1 MPDAS
6 NQNPPVSEELV
17 FQEEGLVSLCQDFG
31 LPAELITNHVLINFV
46 FPSFVNAYSEGDL
59 RLSHPVPKDPRL
71 SLWFGERDV
80 RDGRFACQ
88 LEDLRRRDPH
98 HAVLAKLQRAF
109 ALSMARCAIDG
120 GGPFTPSNLAQDRPP
135 IARIEN
141 SDVVFAG
148 NYGQDT
154 YRESLNATIRNVLA
168 IEPGVRGAHA
178 IDDQLKLRGQDGI
191 FRYYAISQHR
201 LMSDFLTFYF
211 VLRARHLT
219 GSDALA
225 QAWAQYS
232 LSISREGDPA
242 AVTQTMV
249 DANRQLGRK
258 HGDLD
263 LALYTGYVSPRLT
276 PKLTQA
282 MMENVLWLL
291 RPRGAL
297 LIGFPPDATSA
308 GCASMIDLIKMSL
321 AAGFPTT
328 GVHAHCGTSNLSNP
342 KLPFYSFLYKE

>member
-1 MPDAS
+1 MSDAS
-6 NQNPPVSEELV
+6 NQDPSVPEKLV

-31 LPAELITNHVLINFV
+31 LPAELITNHVLVNFV
-46 FPSFVNAYSEGDL
+46 FPSFVDAYSEDDL

-80 RDGRFACQ
+80 RDGQFACR
-88 LEDLRRRDPH
+88 LEDLRRREPH

-109 ALSMARCAIDG
+109 ALFMARCAIAG

-141 SDVVFAG
+141 SEVVFAG
-148 NYGQDT
+148 NYGQDA

-168 IEPGVRGAHA
+168 IEPGVRGVHA
-178 IDDQLKLRGQDGI
+178 IDDQLKLRGHDDL

-211 VLRARHLT
+211 VLRARALT

-232 LSISREGDPA
+232 LNVSKEGDPA
-242 AVTQTMV
+242 VVTQMVV

-258 HGDLD
+258 HADLD
-263 LALYTGYVSPRLT
+263 LALYTGYVSPKLT
-276 PKLTQA
+276 PKVTQT
-282 MMENVLWLL
+282 MMENILWLL
-291 RPRGAL
+291 RPGGAL
-297 LIGFPPDATSA
+297 LIGFPPDATSE
-308 GCASMIDLIKMSL
+308 GCASMVDLMKIAL
-321 AAGFPTT
+321 AAGFPKTRI
-328 GVHAHCGTSNLSNP
+328 HAHFGTSNLSNS
-342 KLPFYSFLYKE
+342 KLPVYVFFYKE

>member
-1 MPDAS
+1 MSDS
-6 NQNPPVSEELV
+6 LNQDPPASEELLY
-17 FQEEGLVSLCQDFG
+17 QEEGLVSLCQDFG
-31 LPAELITNHVLINFV
+31 LPAELITNHILVNFV
-46 FPSFVNAYSEGDL
+46 FPSFVDAYSEGDL

-80 RDGRFACQ
+80 RDGRFARQ
-88 LEDLRRRDPH
+88 LEDLRRREPQ
-98 HAVLAKLQRAF
+98 HAILAKLQRAF
-109 ALSMARCAIDG
+109 AFSMARCAIEG

-141 SDVVFAG
+141 SEVVFAG

-242 AVTQTMV
+242 AVTQTIV
-249 DANRQLGRK
+249 DANSQLGRK
-258 HGDLD
+258 HADLD
-263 LALYTGYVSPRLT
+263 IALYTGYVSPKLT
-276 PKLTQA
+276 PKATQI
-282 MMENVLWLL
+282 MMENILWLL
-291 RPRGAL
+291 RPGGAL
-297 LIGFPPDATSA
+297 LIGFPSDATSE
-308 GCASMIDLIKMSL
+308 GCASMVDLMKIAL
-321 AAGFPTT
+321 AAGFPKTRM
-328 GVHAHCGTSNLSNP
+328 HAHFGTSNLSNSN
-342 KLPFYSFLYKE
+342 LPVYCFLYKE